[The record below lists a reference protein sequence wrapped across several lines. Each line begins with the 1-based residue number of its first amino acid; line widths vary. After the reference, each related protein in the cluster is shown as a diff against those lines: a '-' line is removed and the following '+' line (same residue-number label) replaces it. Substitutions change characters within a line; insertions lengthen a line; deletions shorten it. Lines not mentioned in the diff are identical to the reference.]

1 MYKRKRCYHS
11 DPYYCSKKSRHS
23 KDESDSEED
32 DDKDKGIGIGVLK
45 NLMNRKV
52 DCIGNHIWFNDAVT
66 NNSVSQL
73 IKVINGRNFVFKQKQ
88 REMYYGNIVPN
99 PMYLHINSCGGELQE
114 GMAAADCIRNSNI
127 PIYTIVEGEA
137 ASAATFMSV
146 AGKKRFMT
154 ENSVILIHQLS
165 AGAWGKMDELE
176 DEHENNKFFMEKIY
190 SLYSKYTK
198 ISRKRLEKTMKRDIW
213 WGVDKA
219 LKYGFVDGVYT
230 NEENAEKILGPEDK
244 VDSDGEDGDE

>member
-1 MYKRKRCYHS
+1 MYKRKRCRHS
-11 DPYYCSKKSRHS
+11 DLYFCSKKRRHS
-23 KDESDSEED
+23 KEDSGSKEDENNE
-32 DDKDKGIGIGVLK
+32 KGIGIGVLK
-45 NLMNRKV
+45 NVMNRNV
-52 DCIGNHIWFNDAVT
+52 DSIGNHIWFNDSVT

-73 IKVINGRNFVFKQKQ
+73 IKVINGKNFVFEQKQ
-88 REMYYGNIVPN
+88 REMYDGTLIPK
-99 PMYLHINSCGGELQE
+99 PIYLHINSCGGELQE
-114 GMAAADCIRNSNI
+114 GMAAVDCIRNSKI

-190 SLYSKYTK
+190 SLYSKYTN
-198 ISRKRLEKTMKRDIW
+198 ISRKRLEKIMKRDIW

-219 LKYGFVDGVYT
+219 IKYGFIDGIYT
-230 NEENAEKILGPEDK
+230 NEEDAEKVSVLDHKQNEDNEN
-244 VDSDGEDGDE
+244 ED